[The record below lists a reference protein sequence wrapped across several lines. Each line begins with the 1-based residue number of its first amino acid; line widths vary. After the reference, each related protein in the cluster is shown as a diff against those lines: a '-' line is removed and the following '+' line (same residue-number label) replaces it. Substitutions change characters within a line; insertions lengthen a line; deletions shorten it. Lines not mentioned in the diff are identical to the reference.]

1 MDTQPKTILR
11 LEIGQSQTAP
21 GENFDFFISISGA
34 PGGTLFVVA
43 MMNSS
48 VDLTDLIRR
57 AQQGDSQAADAL
69 FTATYQELRKLA
81 RVRLRSGG
89 RDAVLD
95 TTALVHESYLKLAE
109 GRQVQLE
116 DRLHFLRYAGRA
128 MRSVIVDFARG
139 RQADRRGG
147 GAVHVPVT
155 AETPDIASAGEEQIV
170 RVDEALEELAKLDQ
184 RLAQVVE
191 MRYFAGMTEAEIAQS
206 LGVAERTV
214 RRDWEKARLLLA
226 QALT

>member
-1 MDTQPKTILR
+1 
-11 LEIGQSQTAP
+11 
-21 GENFDFFISISGA
+21 
-34 PGGTLFVVA
+34 
-43 MMNSS
+43 MNSD
-48 VDLTDLIRR
+48 VNLTELIHR
-57 AQQGDSQAADAL
+57 AQDGDSSAADAL
-69 FTATYQELRKLA
+69 FSATYQDLRKLA
-81 RVRLRSGG
+81 RARLRAGG

-95 TTALVHESYLKLAE
+95 TTSLVHESYLRLAE
-109 GRQVQLE
+109 GQQMQMQ

-128 MRSVIVDFARG
+128 MRSVVVDFARK

-147 GAVHVPVT
+147 GAVHISANPEIPDFPVP
-155 AETPDIASAGEEQIV
+155 GEEEII
-170 RVDEALEELAKLDQ
+170 RVDEALQQLAKLDL

-191 MRYFAGMTEAEIAQS
+191 MRYFAGMTELEIAQA